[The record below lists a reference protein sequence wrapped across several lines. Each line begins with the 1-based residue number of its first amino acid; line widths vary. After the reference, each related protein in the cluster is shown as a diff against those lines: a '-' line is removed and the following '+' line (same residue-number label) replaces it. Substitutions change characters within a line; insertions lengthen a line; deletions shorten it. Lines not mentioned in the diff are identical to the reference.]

1 MSRIAING
9 FGRIGRAFFKLALEE
24 EDLDIIA
31 INDLGDPENMAY
43 LLKYDSVYGPSGLDV
58 RVGDGKLVVNGK
70 EVMLLSEKDPSKL
83 PWKDLKIDVALES
96 TGFFASYEKSQMHLQ
111 AGAKRVVVSAPVKDA
126 PPSGI
131 VGATV
136 IMGVN
141 DEKLQTCDISSNASC
156 TTNAGGPLVTI
167 LDEKI
172 GIEKAILNTVHGYTS
187 TQNIVDGPNKKIR
200 RGRAAGV
207 NIVPSST
214 GAALATTKAYPALE
228 GKFDGIALRVP
239 VVSGSI
245 VDITFI
251 AKKDVTVEEVNEAL
265 VAAAHEDRWKGIFTV
280 TNDPLVST
288 DILGSP
294 YASIVDLEMTRVV
307 DGNLVKVLAWYD
319 NEVGY
324 TNTLVQ
330 HVITTAKYAK

>member
-58 RVGDGKLVVNGK
+58 RVGEGKLVVNGT

-83 PWKDLKIDVALES
+83 PWKELKIDVALEA

-111 AGAKRVVVSAPVKDA
+111 AGAKRVVVSAPVKDV

-187 TQNIVDGPNKKIR
+187 SQNIVDSPNKKIR

-251 AKKDVTVEEVNEAL
+251 AKKDVTVESVNEVL

-294 YASIVDLEMTRVV
+294 FASIVDLEMTRVV